1 MMRFMAK
8 DIELP
13 IMVAPDETFGQ
24 RLRRIRKLRGFTQ
37 VELADAIES
46 SQRAICS
53 YEQDRTA
60 PPAHLLPKFA
70 KTFHMSLDELMGLSQ
85 KDLKAGKP
93 AHERWARKVEQI
105 EKLPER
111 KQRTILQVIDMAMK
125 SVSG

>member
-1 MMRFMAK
+1 MMQFMAK

-13 IMVAPDETFGQ
+13 IMVSVKETLGQ
-24 RLRRIRKLRGFTQ
+24 RLRKVRKQRGFSQT
-37 VELADAIES
+37 ELAEAISS

-60 PPAHLLPKFA
+60 PPAHLLPKMA
-70 KTFHMSLDELMGLSQ
+70 KAFGISLDELMGLTPN
-85 KDLKAGKP
+85 DIP
-93 AHERWARKVEQI
+93 AKGATSSRWSRKFEQI

-125 SVSG
+125 SVS

>member
-1 MMRFMAK
+1 MAK

-13 IMVAPDETFGQ
+13 IRVAPDETFGQ

-37 VELADAIES
+37 VELAEAIGS

-60 PPAHLLPKFA
+60 PPAHLLPKLA
-70 KTFHMSLDELMGLSQ
+70 QALSLSLDELMGLSQ
-85 KDLKAGKP
+85 KQLKGRQP
-93 AHERWARKVEQI
+93 AQARWARKIEQI

>member
-13 IMVAPDETFGQ
+13 IRVAPDETFGQ
-24 RLRRIRKLRGFTQ
+24 RLRRVRKLRGFTQ
-37 VELADAIES
+37 VELAETIDS

-60 PPAHLLPKFA
+60 PPAHLLPKLA
-70 KTFHMSLDELMGLSQ
+70 KTLALSLDEIMGLSQ
-85 KDLKAGKP
+85 KQLTAKQPGHA
-93 AHERWARKVEQI
+93 RWARKIEQI